1 MYLLPPRRRHHK
13 LRSITGL
20 NVSGLIRDV
29 RLKEAH
35 RLAQTDPTLRVSDL
49 AYKVGFRDPRY
60 FSTCFKKQF
69 GVQPK
74 EFMESLYQVKSE
86 E

>member
-1 MYLLPPRRRHHK
+1 MGASASTIYNK

-20 NVSGLIRDV
+20 NVSGFIRDV
-29 RLKEAH
+29 RLKEAQ
-35 RLAQTDPTLRVSDL
+35 RLAQSDPNLRVSDL

-69 GVQPK
+69 GVHPK
-74 EFMESLYQVKSE
+74 EFMENLYQVKN
-86 E
+86 

>member
-1 MYLLPPRRRHHK
+1 MGASASTIYNK

-20 NVSGLIRDV
+20 NVSSFIRDV
-29 RLKEAH
+29 RLKEAR
-35 RLAQTDPTLRVSDL
+35 RLAQADPTFRVSDL

-69 GVQPK
+69 GMQPK
-74 EFMESLYQVKSE
+74 EYMETLVK
-86 E
+86 